1 MPADNCHPG
10 KRERA
15 DELLTTLSDS
25 IRREI
30 IHYFENYTEESNSSL
45 DELATHIAERMPA
58 ESQENLMLKLPQT
71 HLSKL
76 QSRGWVSYDKQTGQ
90 IRYHGNE
97 EAKQLLAD
105 VREMF

>member
-1 MPADNCHPG
+1 MSADNCYPE

-15 DELLTTLSDS
+15 DELLTTLSNP

-30 IHYFENYTEESNSSL
+30 IHYFENYTEELNASL
-45 DELATHIAERMPA
+45 DELATHIADRMPA

-76 QSRGWVSYDKQTGQ
+76 QSRGWLSYDKQTGQ
-90 IRYHGNE
+90 MRYHGND
-97 EAKQLLAD
+97 EAKQLLTE
-105 VREMF
+105 VRDMF